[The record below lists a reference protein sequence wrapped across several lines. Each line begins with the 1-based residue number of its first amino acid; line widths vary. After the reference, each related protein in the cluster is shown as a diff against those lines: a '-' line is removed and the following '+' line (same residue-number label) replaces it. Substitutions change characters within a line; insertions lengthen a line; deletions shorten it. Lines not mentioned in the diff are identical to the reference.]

1 MAISFRTGQRL
12 FFFTL
17 LAATTLFFLWMVRD
31 YLFPVFWAI
40 VFALLLHPTYQ
51 WLQKNLRNDVLAALS
66 AMLFALLIVI
76 LPISWLGSQVAR
88 EAYALYQSIALNGG
102 LSAFTLPGPLLEM
115 LATFGFEPGEVSAN
129 IAAWAETASAWIFS
143 EALSIS
149 GATFSVVLK
158 TFIMLYL
165 LFFILRDGEKL
176 GAYIMRYLPLGDD
189 KERALFARFATTT
202 RAVMKGTIV
211 VALAQGAVGGIVFWM
226 AGIDN
231 PVLWGAVMAFLSV
244 IPAVGPILVWL
255 PAGLILLATGSFVP
269 ALIVLIGGGVVI
281 SSIDNFLRPVLL
293 GRETKM
299 PDALIL
305 ISILGGISV
314 FGIAGVVIGP
324 VVSALVITVWD
335 IFAEEFRAELSAHG

>member
-40 VFALLLHPTYQ
+40 V
-51 WLQKNLRNDVLAALS
+51 
-66 AMLFALLIVI
+66 FALLIVI

-211 VALAQGAVGGIVFWM
+211 VALAQGAVGGIIFWI

-255 PAGLILLATGSFVP
+255 PAGIILLATGSFVP

-281 SSIDNFLRPVLL
+281 SSIDNFLRHVLL

-335 IFAEEFRAELSAHG
+335 IFAEELSADLPAHG